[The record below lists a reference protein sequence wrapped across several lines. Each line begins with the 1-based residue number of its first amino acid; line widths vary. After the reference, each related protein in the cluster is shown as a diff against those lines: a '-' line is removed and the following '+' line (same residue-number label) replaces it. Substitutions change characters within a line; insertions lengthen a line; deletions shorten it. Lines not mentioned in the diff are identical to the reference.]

1 MKYLKSIITVC
12 FALLLMSFSGIEE
25 SISNAL
31 KSGATFKVSAHFHS
45 KVDIMILDEGDFVSK
60 LEAEKMLYDF
70 FYQKKITNFEVLH
83 RGDSNSGLIYVI
95 GKLTTDQG
103 NFRVS
108 YYITNDENN
117 AKIQQFFID
126 SE

>member
-1 MKYLKSIITVC
+1 MKLIKSIITILST
-12 FALLLMSFSGIEE
+12 LLLLSFAGIEE
-25 SISNAL
+25 SISSAL
-31 KSGATFKVSAHFHS
+31 KSGQTFKVSAYFHN
-45 KVDIMILDEGDFVSK
+45 KVDILILDEGDYMTK

-70 FYQKKITNFEVLH
+70 FYEKKITNFEVLH

-95 GKLTTDQG
+95 GKLITNQG